1 MIKRRISMEE
11 MTNIIELIDEE
22 NNSVSFEHIMTLEYE
37 GQEYIVLEP
46 LELQDDDEEGEV
58 VILKVEQ
65 DENGDDI
72 YVTIDDEEELEEVYD
87 AFLQVINAEEE

>member
-1 MIKRRISMEE
+1 MEE